1 MSFWDSNMKA
11 LMRRDRDMYETLQ
24 QYIVQRKENEYELT
38 KEQARDGSDI
48 LGIFQNGRK
57 VMLNSTYR
65 PEEEA
70 VKFAGKIQLT
80 SNSITVLFGLGN
92 GKIVSEIAKKINE
105 EAKLLIYEPC
115 QELYFYVME
124 HFDLSEILSDER
136 ISIFVEGI
144 DDGMLSSS
152 ISFLVNNVNVGVT
165 VLEAHPKYKDIFPEQ
180 YKKVQR
186 IFKECRDSALTNLR
200 TILSRSRLMTE
211 NAIANLPYFVHSK
224 LSSDLI
230 GKFPKDMPAI
240 IVAGGPSLDKNYEVL
255 KQAKGKALIIAMD
268 RTAKFLL
275 DRGIVPDIYCSL
287 DYTKS
292 PALFKDER
300 LRDIPFFYMPDL
312 NHKVMKVVGKK
323 NLIYGASDFKF
334 YDALIEGQGKTPY
347 LIPVGGSVATFA
359 YGFAWRMGFKRIILV
374 GQDLALTDGKVYS
387 GGQVNKRKEA
397 EEFEH
402 MMIPGNVEEMVE
414 TRGDFYV
421 YWIWFN
427 QAVKEGQ
434 GSVEVTNATE
444 GGARIEGTEVITLQE
459 AVDKY
464 CTKEYEIKAIFDNE
478 NYIFP
483 QDRLHEVCD
492 LLKRRREEIA
502 KLKGKAKEARESA
515 RRCAVLAE
523 RGDNGKEFKEKN
535 KILSQISKIFDEDPT
550 ASLLNKYTEGMML
563 QQDMDLYVT
572 EDDNTREMLRLYKKL
587 EYDYNVIFENV
598 DTVLQQFDMAI
609 QEIEEEL

>member
-1 MSFWDSNMKA
+1 MSFWDKNMKA
-11 LMRRDRDMYETLQ
+11 LEHRDHDLYQDILEQVDQVLPKQ
-24 QYIVQRKENEYELT
+24 YELVT
-38 KEQARDGSDI
+38 EQARDGSDI
-48 LGIFQNGRK
+48 LGIVQEGRK
-57 VMLNSTYR
+57 IMLNSTYK

-70 VKFAGKIQLT
+70 IKFAGKIQLKD
-80 SNSITVLFGLGN
+80 NSITVLFGLGN
-92 GKIVSEIAKKINE
+92 GKIVTEVAKKLNE
-105 EAKLLIYEPC
+105 EAKLLIYEPS

-124 HFDLSEILSDER
+124 HFDLSEILEDKR

-152 ISFLVNNVNVGVT
+152 ISFLMTNVTVGVS

-180 YKKVQR
+180 YDKIKR
-186 IFKECRDSALTNLR
+186 IFKECRESAITNLQ
-200 TILSRSRLMTE
+200 TILSKGQLMTA
-211 NAIANLPYFVHSK
+211 NAILNLPHFVHSK

-240 IVAGGPSLDKNYEVL
+240 VVAGGPSLDKNYEVL

-268 RTAKFLL
+268 RTAKYLL
-275 DRGIVPDIYCSL
+275 DRGIEPDIYCSL

-292 PALFKDER
+292 PALFMDER
-300 LRDIPFFYMPDL
+300 LKDIPFFYMPDL
-312 NHKVMKVVGKK
+312 NYQVMDVIGDK
-323 NLIYGASDFKF
+323 NLIYGASDFQF
-334 YDALIEGQGKTPY
+334 YESLIEEQGKRPY

-387 GGQVNKRKEA
+387 GGQVSGRKDA
-397 EEFEH
+397 EQFEH

-427 QAVKEGQ
+427 QAVKEGEGTVQ
-434 GSVEVTNATE
+434 VTNATE

-464 CTKEYEIKAIFDNE
+464 CTKEYDIKSIFE
-478 NYIFP
+478 NQEYIFP
-483 QDRLHEVCD
+483 QDQMGEVCE
-492 LLKRRREEIA
+492 LLKKKREDIQ
-502 KLKGKAKEARESA
+502 KLKNKAKDAREAA
-515 RRCAVLAE
+515 RRCGVLTE
-523 RGDNGKEFKEKN
+523 RGDMGKEFKEKN
-535 KILSQISKIFDEDPT
+535 KLLSQVSKVFDEDPI
-550 ASLLNKYTEGMML
+550 ASLVNKYVEGMLL

-572 EDDNTREMLRLYKKL
+572 EDDHTKEMLRLYKKL
-587 EYDYNVIFENV
+587 EFDYNVIYESIDKILDRYDVALNKI
-598 DTVLQQFDMAI
+598 A
-609 QEIEEEL
+609 EEL